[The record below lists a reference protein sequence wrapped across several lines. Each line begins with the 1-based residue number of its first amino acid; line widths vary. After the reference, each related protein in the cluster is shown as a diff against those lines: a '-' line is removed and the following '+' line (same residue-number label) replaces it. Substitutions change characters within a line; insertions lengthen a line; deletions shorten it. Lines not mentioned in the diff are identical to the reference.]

1 MAILYSTR
9 VRKNDQ
15 KKKKNPR
22 RIESWNICDLNDKL
36 KTLLKLRDLRTEK
49 IHPKIWG
56 WIREKTNLSEK

>member
-1 MAILYSTR
+1 MI
-9 VRKNDQ
+9 K